1 MMMMKT
7 TLMTVK
13 VREMDDRKHL
23 LIVRHT
29 CPNTFV
35 LHAFSCLSEVRLSHR
50 ATHVSLP
57 MSCGAYCLILPS
69 EKGYGEKECSDKYST
84 KLGSLIQNAL

>member
-1 MMMMKT
+1 
-7 TLMTVK
+7 MTVK
-13 VREMDDRKHL
+13 VREMDDRKHM

-35 LHAFSCLSEVRLSHR
+35 LHASSCLSEVRVSHR

-57 MSCGAYCLILPS
+57 MSCGASCLTLPS
-69 EKGYGEKECSDKYST
+69 VKEKGYGEKECSDKYST
-84 KLGSLIQNAL
+84 KAGKPDPKCPLNIT